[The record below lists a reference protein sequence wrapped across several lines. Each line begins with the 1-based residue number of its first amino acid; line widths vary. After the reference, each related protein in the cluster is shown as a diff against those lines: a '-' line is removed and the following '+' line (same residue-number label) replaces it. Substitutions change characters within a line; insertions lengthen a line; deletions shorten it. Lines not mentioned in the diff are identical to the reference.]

1 MKRHPSLAHLSRDHH
16 GALLLARLLQKNAPV
31 YNGLPAD
38 FAGKADY
45 ALKVYKEELVPHFA
59 AEEHILQWVTG
70 INGQLDLLVQTIYR
84 EHHELHQ
91 LFATF
96 PAESALEN
104 HLDTTG
110 KALEIHIRKEEREL
124 FPLMQECC
132 GEATM
137 DKINTYL
144 SPQEN

>member
-38 FAGKADY
+38 VAGKAAY
-45 ALKVYKEELVPHFA
+45 ALNVYHKELVPHFA

-84 EHHELHQ
+84 EHQELHQ
-91 LFATF
+91 LFSNF
-96 PAESALEN
+96 PAEPALESY
-104 HLDTTG
+104 LDTTG

-124 FPLMQECC
+124 FPLMQEWCN
-132 GEATM
+132 EATM
-137 DKINTYL
+137 DKINSYL